1 MGMHFIWQRINVLLC
16 LLLTKLI
23 LEDYLVIKCRFWLQN
38 CVILDLNVPRACMC
52 LLCCLAIT
60 FNQSIMIGLCPL
72 HHLGSSLRFLW
83 PFCVSVSLLNTL
95 SFCFFFFNSSS
106 GLPWWL
112 SVKNPPASAGNV
124 GLIPGPKRS
133 PGEGNS
139 NPLEYSCLG
148 NPMDREAWRG
158 YSPGSYKRVR
168 HNSVTKQ
175 QQLAWFTGSGELS
188 HVFRT

>member
-38 CVILDLNVPRACMC
+38 CVILDLNVPRACMF

-95 SFCFFFFNSSS
+95 SFFFNSSS

-112 SVKNPPASAGNV
+112 SVKKSTCQCRKCGFDSWSKK
-124 GLIPGPKRS
+124 IPWRRKWQPTLVFLPGKSHGQRS
-133 PGEGNS
+133 LEAIVPGVVKS
-139 NPLEYSCLG
+139 QTQLG
-148 NPMDREAWRG
+148 DWTTTTSSMQKN
-158 YSPGSYKRVR
+158 Y
-168 HNSVTKQ
+168 
-175 QQLAWFTGSGELS
+175 L
-188 HVFRT
+188 

>member
-38 CVILDLNVPRACMC
+38 CVILDLNVPRACMF

-95 SFCFFFFNSSS
+95 SFFFFFKFKLGASLVAQCKKIH
-106 GLPWWL
+106 LPVQEMWVWFL
-112 SVKNPPASAGNV
+112 VQKD
-124 GLIPGPKRS
+124 
-133 PGEGNS
+133 
-139 NPLEYSCLG
+139 PLEKEMATHSSIL
-148 NPMDREAWRG
+148 AWEIPWTEEPGG
-158 YSPGSYKRVR
+158 YSPWGCKESD
-168 HNSVTKQ
+168 T
-175 QQLAWFTGSGELS
+175 T
-188 HVFRT
+188 